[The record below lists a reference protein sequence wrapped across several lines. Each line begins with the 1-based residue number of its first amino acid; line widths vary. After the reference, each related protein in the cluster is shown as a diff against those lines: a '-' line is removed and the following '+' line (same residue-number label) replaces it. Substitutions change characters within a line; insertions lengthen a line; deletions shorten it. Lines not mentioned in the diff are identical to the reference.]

1 MIYFCFNIRREKKK
15 ERKKKKKKKMENDG
29 DIQIDQL
36 AFGSPEGLED
46 GTPGGDEGNA
56 SVHARDGGGP
66 LKKQRTW
73 ERHRWSYKH
82 DELLFEEVIK
92 HEAWSRKFGG
102 ILKSWGVVGE
112 ALEHEPLFKPWG
124 KLKTDMLRRR
134 FDKLMNDYIKSMR
147 TRGIDLDA
155 LHVSELSKVE
165 KYVLKVR
172 ELLADSGVRM
182 EAQEGSNKLKPLPS
196 TPSSMGGGMMMASTS
211 PAMKKSEKA
220 REEELGMIK
229 DTIVKFLDKSS
240 KFVDVEALVDVSQS
254 IAHSKELVAGMKVL
268 NDVDLDEKVK
278 LQGDLVEK
286 VVVEQFKLTKHL
298 VKQNDLLLALLTK
311 VLAKTLQ

>member
-1 MIYFCFNIRREKKK
+1 
-15 ERKKKKKKKMENDG
+15 
-29 DIQIDQL
+29 
-36 AFGSPEGLED
+36 
-46 GTPGGDEGNA
+46 
-56 SVHARDGGGP
+56 
-66 LKKQRTW
+66 
-73 ERHRWSYKH
+73 
-82 DELLFEEVIK
+82 
-92 HEAWSRKFGG
+92 
-102 ILKSWGVVGE
+102 
-112 ALEHEPLFKPWG
+112 
-124 KLKTDMLRRR
+124 
-134 FDKLMNDYIKSMR
+134 MNDYIKSMR